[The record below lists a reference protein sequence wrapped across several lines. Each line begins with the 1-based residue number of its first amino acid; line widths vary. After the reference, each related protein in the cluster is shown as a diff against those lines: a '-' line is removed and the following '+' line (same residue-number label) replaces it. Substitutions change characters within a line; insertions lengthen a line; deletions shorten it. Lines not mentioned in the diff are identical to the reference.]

1 MDEFD
6 HRIASALQRTQ
17 VLRPPKQHLATFGST
32 DLRYYLVTTPIYNDL
47 VPGTDESVIRDGK
60 VVSQRPAIV
69 TPTYMLNL
77 EGFGDDA
84 RQYME
89 SMVRQYGPNSP
100 GLLYQYRNEPGGLE
114 IVGGEAYVVAQRI
127 ADDLDQRGVDSA
139 AVIMGADDLW
149 DLSLMKFI
157 YDYTTAS
164 LSANVDEIQ
173 AMGLLDPHPDVEIP
187 RGAVQRI
194 ESLFR
199 QVERGSDPQ
208 KLHRELSRWGLFE
221 RYQDR
226 FLGLFR
232 RK

>member
-6 HRIASALQRTQ
+6 HRIASALQQTQ
-17 VLRPPKQHLATFGST
+17 VLRPPKRHLATFGAT
-32 DLRYYLVTTPIYNDL
+32 DLRYYLVTAPIYSDL
-47 VPGTDESVIRDGK
+47 VPGTEESVVRDGK

-89 SMVRQYGPNSP
+89 SMVMQYGPNSP

-114 IVGGEAYVVAQRI
+114 IVGGEANAIAQRI
-127 ADDLDQRGVDSA
+127 AEDMDQRGVDSA
-139 AVIMGADDLW
+139 AVIMGADELW

-164 LSANVDEIQ
+164 LSSNVDEIQ
-173 AMGLLDPHPDVEIP
+173 AMGLLDPHPDVEVP

-208 KLHRELSRWGLFE
+208 KLHRELTRWGLFE
-221 RYQDR
+221 HYQDR

>member
-6 HRIASALQRTQ
+6 HRIEIAFRQTR
-17 VLRPPKQHLATFGST
+17 VLRPPKQHLATFGAT
-32 DLRYYLVTTPIYNDL
+32 DLRYYLVTTPSYSDVL
-47 VPGTDESVIRDGK
+47 PGGEESVIREGK
-60 VVSQRPAIV
+60 VLSQRPTIV
-69 TPTYMLNL
+69 TPTYMLSL
-77 EGFGDDA
+77 EGFGNDA

-100 GLLYQYRNEPGGLE
+100 GLLYQYRNEPGDLE
-114 IVGGEAYVVAQRI
+114 IVGGEANVVARRI
-127 ADDLDQRGVDSA
+127 ADDLDQRGVGAA
-139 AVIMGADDLW
+139 AVIVGTDDLW

-173 AMGLLDPHPDVEIP
+173 AMGLLDPHPDVEVP

-199 QVERGSDPQ
+199 QAERGSDPQ
-208 KLHRELSRWGLFE
+208 DLHQELSRWGLFE
-221 RYQDR
+221 HYQDR
-226 FLGLFR
+226 FLSLFR

>member
-6 HRIASALQRTQ
+6 HRIASALQQTQ
-17 VLRPPKQHLATFGST
+17 VLRPPKRHLATFGAT
-32 DLRYYLVTTPIYNDL
+32 DLRYYLVTAPIYSDL
-47 VPGTDESVIRDGK
+47 VPGTEESVVRDGK

-89 SMVRQYGPNSP
+89 SMVMQYGPNSP

-114 IVGGEAYVVAQRI
+114 IVGGEAHAVAQRI

-139 AVIMGADDLW
+139 AVIMGADELW

-164 LSANVDEIQ
+164 LSSNVDEIQ
-173 AMGLLDPHPDVEIP
+173 AMGLLDPHPDVEVP

-208 KLHRELSRWGLFE
+208 KLHRELTRWGLFE
-221 RYQDR
+221 HYQDR

>member
-6 HRIASALQRTQ
+6 HRIASALQQTQ
-17 VLRPPKQHLATFGST
+17 VLRPPKRHLATFGAT
-32 DLRYYLVTTPIYNDL
+32 DLRYYLVTTPIYSDL
-47 VPGTDESVIRDGK
+47 VPGTEESVVRDGK

-89 SMVRQYGPNSP
+89 SMVMQYGPNSP

-114 IVGGEAYVVAQRI
+114 IVGGEAHAVAQRI

-139 AVIMGADDLW
+139 AVIMGADELW

-164 LSANVDEIQ
+164 LSSNVDEVQ
-173 AMGLLDPHPDVEIP
+173 AMGLLDPHPDVEVP

-208 KLHRELSRWGLFE
+208 KLHRELTRWGLFE
-221 RYQDR
+221 HYQDR

>member
-6 HRIASALQRTQ
+6 HRIASALQQTQ
-17 VLRPPKQHLATFGST
+17 VLRPPKRHLATFGAT
-32 DLRYYLVTTPIYNDL
+32 DLRYYLVTTPIYSDL
-47 VPGTDESVIRDGK
+47 VPGTEESVVRDGK

-89 SMVRQYGPNSP
+89 SMVMQYGPNSP

-114 IVGGEAYVVAQRI
+114 IVGGEAHAVAQRI

-139 AVIMGADDLW
+139 AVIMGADELW

-164 LSANVDEIQ
+164 LSSNVDEVQ
-173 AMGLLDPHPDVEIP
+173 AMGLLDPHPDVEVP

-208 KLHRELSRWGLFE
+208 KLHRELTRWGLFE
-221 RYQDR
+221 HYQDR
-226 FLGLFR
+226 FLSLFR

>member
-6 HRIASALQRTQ
+6 HRIETALQQTQ
-17 VLRPPKQHLATFGST
+17 VLRPPKRHLATFGAT
-32 DLRYYLVTTPIYNDL
+32 DLRYYLVTTPIYSDL
-47 VPGTDESVIRDGK
+47 VPGTEESVVRDGK

-89 SMVRQYGPNSP
+89 SMVMQYGPNSP

-114 IVGGEAYVVAQRI
+114 IVGGEAHAVAQRI

-139 AVIMGADDLW
+139 AVIMGADELW

-164 LSANVDEIQ
+164 LSSNVDEVQ
-173 AMGLLDPHPDVEIP
+173 AMGLLDPHPDVEVP

-208 KLHRELSRWGLFE
+208 KLHRELTRWGLFE
-221 RYQDR
+221 HYQDR

>member
-6 HRIASALQRTQ
+6 HRIASALQQTQ
-17 VLRPPKQHLATFGST
+17 VLRPPKRHLATFGAT
-32 DLRYYLVTTPIYNDL
+32 DLRYYLVTTPIYSDL
-47 VPGTDESVIRDGK
+47 VPGTEESVVRDGK

-89 SMVRQYGPNSP
+89 SMVMQYGPNSP

-114 IVGGEAYVVAQRI
+114 IVSGEAHAVAQRI

-139 AVIMGADDLW
+139 AVIMGADELW

-164 LSANVDEIQ
+164 LSSNVDEVQ
-173 AMGLLDPHPDVEIP
+173 AMGLLDPHPDVEVP

-208 KLHRELSRWGLFE
+208 KLHRELTRWGLFE
-221 RYQDR
+221 HYQDR

>member
-6 HRIASALQRTQ
+6 RRIEIALQLTR
-17 VLRPPKQHLATFGST
+17 VLRPPKQHLATFGVT
-32 DLRYYLVTTPIYNDL
+32 DLRYYLVTTPSYSDV
-47 VPGTDESVIRDGK
+47 VPSAEESVVREGN

-77 EGFGDDA
+77 EGFGHDA

-100 GLLYQYRNEPGGLE
+100 GLLYQYRNEPGKLD
-114 IVGGEAYVVAQRI
+114 IVGGEANVVAGRI

-139 AVIMGADDLW
+139 AVIVGTDDLW

-164 LSANVDEIQ
+164 LASNVGEIQ
-173 AMGLLDPHPDVEIP
+173 ARGLLDPHPDVEVP
-187 RGAVQRI
+187 RGVVQRI

-199 QVERGSDPQ
+199 QVERGSDP
-208 KLHRELSRWGLFE
+208 KYLHQELSRWGLFE
-221 RYQDR
+221 HYQDR

-232 RK
+232 GR

>member
-6 HRIASALQRTQ
+6 QRIAIALQLTQ
-17 VLRPPKQHLATFGST
+17 VLRPPKQHLATFGAT
-32 DLRYYLVTTPIYNDL
+32 DLRYYLVTTPTYSDI
-47 VPGTDESVIRDGK
+47 VPGTEESVVRDGK

-77 EGFGDDA
+77 EGFGHDA

-89 SMVRQYGPNSP
+89 SMVMQYGPNSP
-100 GLLYQYRNEPGGLE
+100 GLLYQYRNEPGNLE
-114 IVGGEAYVVAQRI
+114 IVGGEADVVAWRI

-139 AVIMGADDLW
+139 AVILGADDLW

-157 YDYTTAS
+157 YEYTTAS
-164 LSANVDEIQ
+164 LTANVGEIQ
-173 AMGLLDPHPDVEIP
+173 SLGLLDPHPDVEVP

-194 ESLFR
+194 DSLFR

-208 KLHRELSRWGLFE
+208 QLRQELSRWGLFE
-221 RYQDR
+221 HYQDR
-226 FLGLFR
+226 FLNLFR

>member
-6 HRIASALQRTQ
+6 HRIASALQQTQ
-17 VLRPPKQHLATFGST
+17 VLRPPKRHLATFGAT
-32 DLRYYLVTTPIYNDL
+32 DLRYYLVTTPIYSDL
-47 VPGTDESVIRDGK
+47 VPGTEESVVRDGK

-89 SMVRQYGPNSP
+89 SMVMQYGPNSP

-114 IVGGEAYVVAQRI
+114 IVGGEAHAVAQRI

-139 AVIMGADDLW
+139 AVIMGADELW

-164 LSANVDEIQ
+164 LSSNVDEIQ
-173 AMGLLDPHPDVEIP
+173 AMGLLDPHPDVEVP

-208 KLHRELSRWGLFE
+208 KLHRELTRWGLFE
-221 RYQDR
+221 HYQDR

>member
-6 HRIASALQRTQ
+6 HRIASALQQTQ
-17 VLRPPKQHLATFGST
+17 VLRPPKRHLATFGAT

-60 VVSQRPAIV
+60 AVSQRPAIV

-114 IVGGEAYVVAQRI
+114 IVGGEAHAVAQRI

-139 AVIMGADDLW
+139 AVIMGADELW

-164 LSANVDEIQ
+164 LSSNVDEVQ
-173 AMGLLDPHPDVEIP
+173 AMGLLDPHPDVEVP

-199 QVERGSDPQ
+199 QVEIGSDPQ
-208 KLHRELSRWGLFE
+208 KLHRELTRWGLFE
-221 RYQDR
+221 HYQDR

-232 RK
+232 GK